1 MDNSESRNYQSCLS
15 KPIRE
20 HHRWRSAN
28 GRRPSF
34 PTLGTP
40 RRAFPTGRGIA
51 ERYSTGNG
59 GTLLG
64 PEHLFHQPAGHADV
78 DHLDLARVEL
88 GAGNQETRLHG
99 RKGAGVLGAN
109 GVAGGK
115 ARVAVQ
121 SAGQIDR
128 QLGRRAGV
136 DLIDHRVQ
144 RRTRLAMGTG
154 AQQGVD
160 DPRRAG

>member
-1 MDNSESRNYQSCLS
+1 
-15 KPIRE
+15 
-20 HHRWRSAN
+20 
-28 GRRPSF
+28 
-34 PTLGTP
+34 
-40 RRAFPTGRGIA
+40 
-51 ERYSTGNG
+51 
-59 GTLLG
+59 
-64 PEHLFHQPAGHADV
+64 
-78 DHLDLARVEL
+78 
-88 GAGNQETRLHG
+88 
-99 RKGAGVLGAN
+99 VLGAN